1 MASRA
6 LPENW
11 LRQDLIVTAAA
22 VAAGCLMAWLTF
34 VLGSTT
40 FATPLEIQLI
50 GCLLLPLPLIWRRSH
65 PLASGIAVNA
75 LYIALA
81 NTMRYSKYSLF
92 NIFSAFARSLPF
104 CHINHIPTAA
114 AATSAMTPPIF
125 PKAFK
130 PKATEI
136 KASSNA
142 FITAIK

>member
-1 MASRA
+1 M
-6 LPENW
+6 EFH
-11 LRQDLIVTAAA
+11 
-22 VAAGCLMAWLTF
+22 TF
-34 VLGSTT
+34 VYFSLKNGQEI
-40 FATPLEIQLI
+40 PLFKI
-50 GCLLLPLPLIWRRSH
+50 R
-65 PLASGIAVNA
+65 AYAVFE
-75 LYIALA
+75 
-81 NTMRYSKYSLF
+81 YSLL

-130 PKATEI
+130 PKATKI